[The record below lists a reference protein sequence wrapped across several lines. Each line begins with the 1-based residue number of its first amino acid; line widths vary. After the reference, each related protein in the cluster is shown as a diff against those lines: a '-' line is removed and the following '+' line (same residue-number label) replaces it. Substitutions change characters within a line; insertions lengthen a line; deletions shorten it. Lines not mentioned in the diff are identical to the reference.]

1 MLKRDATGTTVSVGV
16 LLTIC
21 SIGCIARAA
30 AGEIS
35 WAWRDELAG
44 ARALYSQARYKDA
57 ETSLALFLKRIERIR
72 LVESELAEVHAEA
85 GGLYLELGRFGHA
98 QKHLE
103 RSLALWERYPC
114 IGCPG
119 RLRAANNLV
128 TLYTETQQL
137 NRAEKLAEQTLNL
150 RELSPSEEALLL
162 HSLATLYYFRARY
175 HDAESLLHKAIALLE
190 QSGSAGDER
199 IMYALVTIAPVLVR
213 TAKPQQALDC
223 VQRARRIGEEIFG
236 PDDVVLARLLIAE
249 SAVYRALN
257 QIPEATAAVQKAL
270 ALLPDYLEPLLQAAW
285 DEYALVLRQSGRKRE
300 AAAAAAR
307 SAEIRENLQR
317 APRNIVDVRALS
329 VDRRR

>member
-128 TLYTETQQL
+128 TLYTETQQ
-137 NRAEKLAEQTLNL
+137 
-150 RELSPSEEALLL
+150 
-162 HSLATLYYFRARY
+162 
-175 HDAESLLHKAIALLE
+175 
-190 QSGSAGDER
+190 
-199 IMYALVTIAPVLVR
+199 
-213 TAKPQQALDC
+213 
-223 VQRARRIGEEIFG
+223 
-236 PDDVVLARLLIAE
+236 
-249 SAVYRALN
+249 
-257 QIPEATAAVQKAL
+257 
-270 ALLPDYLEPLLQAAW
+270 
-285 DEYALVLRQSGRKRE
+285 
-300 AAAAAAR
+300 
-307 SAEIRENLQR
+307 
-317 APRNIVDVRALS
+317 
-329 VDRRR
+329 

>member
-1 MLKRDATGTTVSVGV
+1 M
-16 LLTIC
+16 
-21 SIGCIARAA
+21 
-30 AGEIS
+30 
-35 WAWRDELAG
+35 
-44 ARALYSQARYKDA
+44 
-57 ETSLALFLKRIERIR
+57 
-72 LVESELAEVHAEA
+72 
-85 GGLYLELGRFGHA
+85 ELGRFGQA

-114 IGCPG
+114 IDCTG
-119 RLRAANNLV
+119 RLRAANNMV

-137 NRAEKLAEQTLNL
+137 NRAQKLAEQMLNL
-150 RELSPSEEALLL
+150 RELSPSEEAPLL
-162 HSLATLYYFRARY
+162 HNLATLYYFRGRY

-190 QSGSAGDER
+190 QSGSAGDAR

-213 TAKPQQALDC
+213 TAKPRQALDC